1 MWDWE
6 GTVERKIKFP
16 STFLAA
22 SQFSSLIAMGAPRRT
37 TLSTS
42 SAANKQK
49 KHLIINNKGNIK
61 DKVVNKIKRSPRKEK
76 KIIYHIKDKK

>member
-1 MWDWE
+1 MK
-6 GTVERKIKFP
+6 RKNEFI

-22 SQFSSLIAMGAPRRT
+22 SQFTSLIAMGAPRRT

-49 KHLIINNKGNIK
+49 GHFSFNHSCQNTEEAPHIDMNYYVMYPSPESKSFKGEKLIL
-61 DKVVNKIKRSPRKEK
+61 
-76 KIIYHIKDKK
+76 